1 MLADR
6 ALAIVVRDILE
17 TCKRFTGLIE
27 RWGGDVLPDLLVEGA
42 SGEELGAM
50 VKERSAIVRETAEVR
65 DSIYLTHMRLT
76 SLGPKNLDEL
86 ISDFFR
92 MLLALQNPSSVT
104 GDASSTNA
112 GVSLSRTARAVQ
124 MMQSSRVMSRQTS
137 FSAKKTAKSGLDIE
151 KEERDLEGDALM
163 GRHIEQRKFFAS
175 PPCFD
180 PC

>member
-1 MLADR
+1 
-6 ALAIVVRDILE
+6 
-17 TCKRFTGLIE
+17 
-27 RWGGDVLPDLLVEGA
+27 
-42 SGEELGAM
+42 
-50 VKERSAIVRETAEVR
+50 
-65 DSIYLTHMRLT
+65 
-76 SLGPKNLDEL
+76 
-86 ISDFFR
+86 
-92 MLLALQNPSSVT
+92 
-104 GDASSTNA
+104 
-112 GVSLSRTARAVQ
+112 